1 MQIKKKILIPIV
13 LVILFLLSVTVY
25 NTYNIQRKNHIED
38 ILEHLTEVKHVFESS
53 LDAESNMIASHIDYL
68 KKDSTILKAYQNKD
82 KDALYDYCSP
92 IFEDIRTKYKI
103 THFYFINTNGT
114 CFLRVHNKPKNCDTI
129 KRFTFADAKQTGKPV
144 YGIEL
149 GTFGTF
155 TLRHVS
161 PKIVDGEILY
171 YIELGME
178 IEHITTS
185 IKKMVGVDLVFTID
199 KEFTNQKKWEMGLEM
214 SGKQGDWNEFE
225 NFIVIDKTIDDKFD
239 FAKIV
244 KNEKNEL
251 ISVASKNRVYGAGTI
266 PLIDA
271 GERMLGK
278 IIILE
283 DITKQRKAIKIFFF
297 FLIGISLLAL
307 SILIMFFYKYI
318 SKIEN
323 NINITYNKLDNA
335 KQQSEKDKE
344 KIQNKNNELTAADEE
359 LRQNNEELLTLNEN
373 INEANHLVVEKNIII
388 EKTHKNITDS
398 INYAKTIQEALLTKK
413 ELIDT
418 YLNEHFILFKPKE
431 QVSGDFYYINK
442 VENKIII
449 AIADCTGHGV
459 PGGFI
464 TMLGITYLH
473 GIVRRKEAKNSGE
486 VLDILRTR
494 IKEIFKTFGSQNQ
507 NGLDIAFCSI
517 NTETNILQY
526 AGAYNPLI
534 IIRNNKIIEYK
545 ATRNPIGYYPKEI
558 KFKNNI
564 IPIQKGD
571 VIYLFSDGFHDQIGE
586 VENKKFMSRN
596 FKNLLFKNH
605 NLPMEEQ
612 KQKLNTIFN
621 NWKGNRL
628 QMDDVLVMGVK
639 L

>member
-13 LVILFLLSVTVY
+13 IVILFLLGITIYSI
-25 NTYNIQRKNHIED
+25 YNIQQKNYTDAILDKIKEIEY
-38 ILEHLTEVKHVFESS
+38 IFQRS
-53 LDAESNMIASHIDYL
+53 LNSEGNMLASHIYYL
-68 KKDSTILKAYQNKD
+68 KKDTTILQAYENKD
-82 KDALYDYCSP
+82 KEGLYNYCLP
-92 IFEDIRTKYKI
+92 IFEEIKSKYRI
-103 THFYFINTNGT
+103 THFYFIDTTGT
-114 CFLRVHNKPKNCDTI
+114 CFLRVHNKLKNGDTI
-129 KRFTFADAKQTGKPV
+129 KRFTFEKAKQTSESF

-155 TLRHVS
+155 TLRYVS
-161 PKIVDGEILY
+161 PVIIDNKIVY

-178 IEHITTS
+178 IEHITPQIKEIVGTDLALLIEKKFTS
-185 IKKMVGVDLVFTID
+185 Q
-199 KEFTNQKKWEMGLEM
+199 EKWEMGLEM
-214 SGKQGDWNEFE
+214 FAREGNWNEFK
-225 NFIVIDKTIDDKFD
+225 NYIVIDKTINERFD
-239 FAKIV
+239 FEKLSKI
-244 KNEKNEL
+244 EKNKLEN
-251 ISVASKNRVYGAGTI
+251 ISSKDNLYKAGAI

-271 GERMLGK
+271 SDRTLGK
-278 IIILE
+278 IIIFE
-283 DITKQRKAIKIFFF
+283 EISDKQKTIERIMA
-297 FLIGISLLAL
+297 FLIGISFITLVILLL
-307 SILIMFFYKYI
+307 FFFKYI

-359 LRQNNEELLTLNEN
+359 LRQNNEELFALNEN
-373 INEANHLVVEKNIII
+373 INEANHLVVEKNKII
-388 EKTHKNITDS
+388 EKSHKNITDS

-418 YLNEHFILFKPKE
+418 YLNEHFIFFRPKE

-473 GIVRRKEAKNSGE
+473 EIVRRREAENPGE

-494 IKEIFKTFGSQNQ
+494 IKEIFKTSGSQNQ

-517 NTETNILQY
+517 NTETNTLQY
-526 AGAYNPLI
+526 AGAYNPLV

-564 IPIQKGD
+564 ILIQKGD
-571 VIYLFSDGFHDQIGE
+571 VIYLFSDGFHDQVGE
-586 VENKKFMSRN
+586 VENEKFMSRN
-596 FKNLLFKNH
+596 FKNLLLKNH
-605 NLPMEEQ
+605 KLPMEEQ
-612 KQKLNTIFN
+612 KQLLNIIFN
-621 NWKGNRL
+621 NWKGDRQ